1 MPLQK
6 KFIDLDFNF
15 GTHPATKDVVKV
27 FDEVAIKASLK
38 HLVLTEFYS
47 RPFHP
52 EIGSQVAGLL
62 FEPNT
67 HLTQYAIK
75 HTIKQVIENFDPR
88 VTVSGVEAEFTDTD
102 NAYNV
107 NVYLN
112 VVGLL
117 ESITLE
123 FLLNRIR

>member
-15 GTHPATKDVVKV
+15 GTHPATNDLVKV
-27 FDEVAIKASLK
+27 YDESSIKAALK

-62 FEPNT
+62 FEPDNY
-67 HLTQYAIK
+67 LTQYSIK
-75 HTIKQVIENFDPR
+75 HTIKQVIENFDER
-88 VTVSGVEAEFTDTD
+88 VVVNKVIADFHDHE
-102 NAYNV
+102 NAYYV
-107 NVYLN
+107 EVYLDIR
-112 VVGLL
+112 GIL
-117 ESITLE
+117 ESMTLE